1 MGKNT
6 VLIIASVSFAD
17 EKGIMRYA
25 GEKVE
30 ISQEMLDKQN
40 ELCEKFDL
48 PKHTVVETAKKEAK
62 ETKPA
67 TAKKEDDL

>member
-17 EKGIMRYA
+17 EKGVMRYA

-48 PKHTVVETAKKEAK
+48 PKHTVVETANQTK

-67 TAKKEDDL
+67 KKEDGL